1 MTLQGKKIILGITAS
16 IAAYKSIQLVRL
28 LIKAGAE
35 VRIVMTKDAK
45 EFVSPLVLSTFSH
58 HPVWME
64 FHEGNVWNNHVELGL
79 WGDVFVVAPATC
91 NTLSKMANGLCDN
104 IVLAT
109 YLSARCPII
118 VAPAMDEDMF
128 LHPATQR
135 SLELLRSY
143 GNTVLEVNS
152 GELASGLVGQGR
164 MMEPEE
170 IIQYLIQTTFRGTV
184 LSGKRVL
191 VTAGPTQE
199 LLDPVRYISNF
210 STGKM
215 GICLAEECYLQGAEV
230 TLIAGP
236 LQVSTSIVG
245 IQVISVKSAAQM
257 ESSCLAEATSSD
269 IIFMAA
275 AVADYRPVVQAAEK
289 IKKSGNKLT
298 LDLERTT
305 DILSALGEVKKPN
318 QALVGFALET
328 ENEEVNALSKMHHKN
343 TDFIVLNS
351 LKEEGAGFGLETNQ
365 VTIFT
370 TSGDKK
376 KVELKSKEEVAK
388 EIINF
393 VLVNTETNQSSL

>member
-28 LIKAGAE
+28 LTKAGAE

-45 EFVSPLVLSTFSH
+45 EFVSPLVLATFSH
-58 HPVWME
+58 HPVWIE

-79 WGDVFVVAPATC
+79 WGDVFIVAPATC

-109 YLSARCPII
+109 YLSARCPVI

-143 GNTVLEVNS
+143 GNTVLEVSS

-170 IIQYLIQTTFRGTV
+170 IVQHLIQTTFRGSI
-184 LSGKRVL
+184 LSGKHVL
-191 VTAGPTQE
+191 ITAGPTQE

-236 LQVSTSIVG
+236 LQVSTSISG
-245 IQVISVKSAAQM
+245 INIVNVRSASEM
-257 ESSCLAEATSSD
+257 EAACLAHFAHSD

-275 AVADYRPVVQAAEK
+275 AIADYRPTSPSSEK
-289 IKKSGNKLT
+289 IKKSDAMST
-298 LDLERTT
+298 LVLEKTT
-305 DILSALGEVKKPN
+305 DILSALGAVKKVH
-318 QALVGFALET
+318 QTLVGFALET
-328 ENEEVNALSKMHHKN
+328 ENEEANAVKKMQQKN

-351 LKEEGAGFGLETNQ
+351 LKEAGAGFGLDTNQ
-365 VTIFT
+365 VTIFSA
-370 TSGDKK
+370 SGQKK
-376 KVELKSKEEVAK
+376 KVELQSKEEVAK
-388 EIINF
+388 EIIEF
-393 VLVNTETNQSSL
+393 VVAH